1 VIGFISLVLGLLGMA
16 LMRTRFPPERNVKL
30 VLDVQGF
37 RDVRFSLTAV
47 AMFAIDFAVLI
58 PPSYLTT
65 YALANGVDSSLSYQP
80 IPDTA
85 QILGRSLPGF
95 VVDRW
100 GRFNIMIPGLSC
112 AIAIL
117 AVWLTAGSS
126 TRAIISF
133 ALLFGFFSG
142 TAYSLT
148 PVCLSQPC
156 KTEEYG
162 SKYGTAYGFVSI
174 ATLLGIPLSGAILNG
189 QGGEDFQG
197 LILICGLT
205 YLTSTVI
212 FFLERGVA
220 VVWKSLK
227 VF

>member
-1 VIGFISLVLGLLGMA
+1 
-16 LMRTRFPPERNVKL
+16 
-30 VLDVQGF
+30 
-37 RDVRFSLTAV
+37 
-47 AMFAIDFAVLI
+47 MFAIDFAVLI

-112 AIAIL
+112 AMPSL
-117 AVWLTAGSS
+117 AVWLTAGSHAGHHFF
-126 TRAIISF
+126 RAAIRFLQWDGIC
-133 ALLFGFFSG
+133 
-142 TAYSLT
+142 LT

-174 ATLLGIPLSGAILNG
+174 ATLLGIPLSG
-189 QGGEDFQG
+189 
-197 LILICGLT
+197 
-205 YLTSTVI
+205 
-212 FFLERGVA
+212 R
-220 VVWKSLK
+220 W
-227 VF
+227 

>member
-1 VIGFISLVLGLLGMA
+1 MIGFISLVLGLLGMA

-100 GRFNIMIPGLSC
+100 GRFNTNLWFNVSDFNCDFLPGTRGGSC
-112 AIAIL
+112 
-117 AVWLTAGSS
+117 VESHSKSS
-126 TRAIISF
+126 EICSD
-133 ALLFGFFSG
+133 FS
-142 TAYSLT
+142 
-148 PVCLSQPC
+148 
-156 KTEEYG
+156 
-162 SKYGTAYGFVSI
+162 
-174 ATLLGIPLSGAILNG
+174 
-189 QGGEDFQG
+189 
-197 LILICGLT
+197 
-205 YLTSTVI
+205 
-212 FFLERGVA
+212 
-220 VVWKSLK
+220 
-227 VF
+227 